1 MCLVEA
7 NIDQKQHD
15 IKIIF
20 NLFTQMSYWNDYRG
34 IKRGL
39 IRIKSD

>member
-1 MCLVEA
+1 MCLVEI
-7 NIDQKQHD
+7 NIDQKQTD
-15 IKIIF
+15 SKIIF

-34 IKRGL
+34 IKWAL